1 MAHHRSI
8 RDAKKEKMNVG
19 INLYLMLTTF
29 RKLLGH
35 GLPNPSVEYSLFSGG
50 AIDRANGKE
59 ATTNPILN
67 QPSTAL
73 TTTATEDADME
84 VTNDNVDNTVCGK
97 ILICSHITWHMNI
110 VFSSLNRPFTTN

>member
-1 MAHHRSI
+1 
-8 RDAKKEKMNVG
+8 
-19 INLYLMLTTF
+19 MLTTF

-97 ILICSHITWHMNI
+97 I
-110 VFSSLNRPFTTN
+110 